1 MRSVILATVARAL
14 LPILIL
20 FSLFLLWRGHNEPG
34 GGFTGGLVASAGVT
48 LFSLAH
54 NPRAARR
61 VVRVDLRTL
70 TGLGLLLAA
79 ASGTVAVL
87 SGKPFLTGV
96 WWKLAGPQGATIE
109 LGTPFFFDLG
119 VYLVV
124 IGVTL
129 SILFSKAE
137 EEGTR

>member
-1 MRSVILATVARAL
+1 MRSIILSTVARAM
-14 LPILIL
+14 LPILIM

-34 GGFTGGLVASAGVT
+34 GGFTGGLVAAAGVI
-48 LFSLAH
+48 LFSLAYS
-54 NPRAARR
+54 PRAARR
-61 VVRVDLRTL
+61 VVRVDLKTL
-70 TGLGLLLAA
+70 TGFGLLMAA
-79 ASGTVAVL
+79 GSGTVAVFA
-87 SGKPFLTGV
+87 GKPFLTGV
-96 WWKLAGPQGATIE
+96 WWKLAGPQGSTIE

-137 EEGTR
+137 EEERP